1 MRGAATGPQPV
12 PPNAVSAPAA
22 SGPRVLLIDSLD
34 APGAYPADIAVRARA
49 LSALGT
55 VTTCAVPTG
64 FGALEAHAAAAAR
77 SAVADRMAQVR
88 PDVVVI
94 ASCAASGGALAREVS
109 ANTVWWWPTG
119 IGAAPR
125 RWSLWPAGRPS
136 VAMLKDASSAADTPH
151 RVPGAEALD
160 WAAHDAL
167 ERPHSKLPL
176 WDGRY
181 LVVPAPLGGDAGR
194 VLLQGFAEL
203 DARWD
208 RVDLVVL
215 ADVQEEFLA
224 HARVLGIGTRVHFA
238 GPATADAELTWL
250 GGAAA
255 VALAPAGPLAASL
268 VLRALARN
276 VPLVV
281 LGPLAVPIQAWLTDR
296 GALPLPWTAA
306 KLPARVMMSDAL
318 ERERAV
324 EAACARG
331 IEVAHRH
338 GAAALAARLGGERP
352 ATRRRA
358 A

>member
-1 MRGAATGPQPV
+1 M
-12 PPNAVSAPAA
+12 
-22 SGPRVLLIDSLD
+22 LLIDALD

-49 LSALGT
+49 LSALGN

-64 FGALEAHAAAAAR
+64 SGELEAHAAAAAR
-77 SAVADRMAQVR
+77 RVVADRMAQVR
-88 PDVVVI
+88 PDIVVI
-94 ASCAASGGALAREVS
+94 ASCAAAGGALARGVR
-109 ANTVWWWPTG
+109 AKATWWWPTG
-119 IGAAPR
+119 VGVAPR
-125 RWSLWPAGRPS
+125 RWSLWNPRRAA
-136 VAMLKDASSAADTPH
+136 VAMLNDVTAAGGASH

-194 VLLQGFAEL
+194 ALLQGFAEL

-215 ADVQEEFLA
+215 ADMQEDFLA
-224 HARVLGIGTRVHFA
+224 HARSLGIGTRVHFA

-250 GGAAA
+250 GGAAG
-255 VALAPAGPLAASL
+255 VALAPEGPVAASL
-268 VLRALARN
+268 VLRTLARN
-276 VPLVV
+276 APLIV
-281 LGPLAVPIQAWLTDR
+281 LGPLAVPVQAWLTDR

-306 KLPARVMMSDAL
+306 KLPARAMMNDAL
-318 ERERAV
+318 ERDRAV

-331 IEVAHRH
+331 IEVSRH
-338 GAAALAARLGGERP
+338 HAATALAVRLGGSRS
-352 ATRRRA
+352 ATHRRA